1 MSESTDRISPRQSDL
16 QKSSKRLAA
25 RQVGEAGEQFVA
37 DLLKASGWKIL
48 ARQWRCYWGELDVVA
63 LDRNWLI
70 FVEVKTRSDR
80 NWDQNGLLSIAPKK
94 QQKLWRAATEFL
106 ADHPDLE
113 RLPCRFDVALVY
125 NPPISSQLE
134 LLSYLESAFSL

>member
-1 MSESTDRISPRQSDL
+1 
-16 QKSSKRLAA
+16 
-25 RQVGEAGEQFVA
+25 VGEAGEQFVA

-80 NWDQNGLLSIAPKK
+80 SWDQNGLLSIAPKK
-94 QQKLWRAATEFL
+94 QQKLWRAVTEFL

-113 RLPCRFDVALVY
+113 RFPCRFDVALVY
-125 NPPISSQLE
+125 NSPISSQLE